1 MEKSAMKTFVM
12 SGRYTA
18 EAIKKMSDERAT
30 KASEIV
36 QMWGGKLVSSYA
48 TSGTADMLAIVE
60 FPGANEATA
69 ASVALSN
76 ALGISFST
84 LPRSPDGEFR

>member
-1 MEKSAMKTFVM
+1 MKTFVM

-18 EAIKKMSDERAT
+18 EAIRQMSDERTT

-36 QMWGGKLVSSYA
+36 QMWGGKLVTSYA
-48 TSGTADMLAIVE
+48 SSGATDMLAIVE

-69 ASVALSN
+69 ASVALGK
-76 ALGISFST
+76 ALGLSFST
-84 LPRSPDGEFR
+84 LPRSPDREFR